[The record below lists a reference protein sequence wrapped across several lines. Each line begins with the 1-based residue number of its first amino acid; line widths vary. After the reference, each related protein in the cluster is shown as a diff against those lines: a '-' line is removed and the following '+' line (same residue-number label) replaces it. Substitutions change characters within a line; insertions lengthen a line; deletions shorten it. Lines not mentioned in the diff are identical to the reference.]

1 MAPKKK
7 TTKGSSAGLPGLD
20 ISEIERLL
28 AFMDKHNLEQFEF
41 SRGDFRVALKRGW
54 DGGSSSSAPARSAP
68 TSGGSSARAA
78 AAESH
83 GTSAAPAAPAAPA
96 ETHHIIKSPIV
107 GTFFSSASPDSAPF
121 VKAGDHVKAGQVVCI
136 VEAMKLMNEIEAD
149 VAGTIV
155 KALVEN
161 AQPVEYGQPLFS
173 IKPDKK

>member
-7 TTKGSSAGLPGLD
+7 TKQGSSAGLPGLD

-28 AFMDKHNLEQFEF
+28 AFMDKHKLEQFEF
-41 SRGDFRVALKRGW
+41 SRGDFRVALKRGC
-54 DGGSSSSAPARSAP
+54 DSSGSSAAPARPAP
-68 TSGGSSARAA
+68 SSGAASARAA
-78 AAESH
+78 AAEPH
-83 GTSAAPAAPAAPA
+83 GAHAVPAAPV

-107 GTFFSSASPDSAPF
+107 GTFFAAAGPDSAPF

>member
-1 MAPKKK
+1 MAAKKK
-7 TTKGSSAGLPGLD
+7 TKQGTGSGLPGLD

-28 AFMDKHNLEQFEF
+28 AFMEKHNLEQFEF

-54 DGGSSSSAPARSAP
+54 DGGSAPAPSRPAP
-68 TSGGSSARAA
+68 SSGATGRP
-78 AAESH
+78 AEAPA
-83 GTSAAPAAPAAPA
+83 TPAAPAAPAAPV
-96 ETHHIIKSPIV
+96 ETQHIIKSPIV

-149 VAGTIV
+149 VAGVIV
-155 KALVEN
+155 KSLVEN